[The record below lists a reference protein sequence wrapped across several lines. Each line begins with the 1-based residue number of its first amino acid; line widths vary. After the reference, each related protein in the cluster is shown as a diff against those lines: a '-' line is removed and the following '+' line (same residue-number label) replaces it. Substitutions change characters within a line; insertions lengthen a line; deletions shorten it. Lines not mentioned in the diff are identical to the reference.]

1 MKPKQYR
8 AHMRAGNHA
17 ILSAVV
23 MALGAAPAFLA
34 PAFATGPAQQASAAA
49 VPAKVQMQAQMP
61 HPVPGVTEMRLANGM
76 RIIVKEDHR
85 APTVAHMVWYK
96 AGSIDETNGTTGVA
110 HVLEHMMFKGTK
122 TLKPGEFSKKVAA
135 LGGRENAFTSRDYT
149 AYFQQVQSRDLPKV
163 MALEADRMANL
174 VLSKEEFDKEI
185 KVVMEER
192 RLRTEDQA
200 RGLMYENMMA
210 NVFQSSPY
218 RAPII
223 GWMSD
228 LETMTYKDAQDWY
241 QKWYTPQNAIL
252 IVAGSAKPADVLKWA
267 NDTYGKVKPRPV
279 AERKLQAE
287 PAQRGLRRFAVKAPA
302 ENPYLMMAFHV
313 PKLTDVD
320 RDTDPYALEVLS
332 AVLSGYD
339 GARFTREL
347 VNQRRIANSADSSYD
362 MTSRGPSLFMLDGVP
377 AAGQTVED
385 LEKALLGE
393 VRRIAEQGVEERELS
408 RVKANLVAG
417 QVYKLDSVFGQ
428 AMEIASFE
436 MVDIPYARSPDVI
449 NRLKA
454 VTADQVKAV
463 AAKYFGED
471 AMTVG
476 RLVPLPVDKTAPPK
490 AKGGRHG

>member
-1 MKPKQYR
+1 MKPLQYLPR
-8 AHMRAGNHA
+8 RSGVSLALSLLLACGSLYAAAPLAQKEAGT
-17 ILSAVV
+17 
-23 MALGAAPAFLA
+23 GAAVSAKPAVA
-34 PAFATGPAQQASAAA
+34 VSPAR
-49 VPAKVQMQAQMP
+49 
-61 HPVPGVTEMRLANGM
+61 HPVPGVTEMRLDNGL

-122 TLKPGEFSKKVAA
+122 NLKPGEFSKKVAA

-200 RGLMYENMMA
+200 RGLMYENLMA
-210 NVFQSSPY
+210 NAYQSSPY
-218 RAPII
+218 RSPVI

-228 LETMTYKDAQDWY
+228 LETLSYKDAQDWY
-241 QKWYTPQNAIL
+241 QKWYTPTNAIL
-252 IVAGSAKPADVLKWA
+252 IVAGDVTPADVLKWA
-267 NDTYGKVKPRPV
+267 RDTYGKVKAKPI

-287 PAQRGLRRFAVKAPA
+287 PAQRGMRRFAVKAPA
-302 ENPYLMMAFHV
+302 DNPYLMMAFHV

-320 RDTDPYALEVLS
+320 KDSDPYALEVLN

-347 VNQRRIANSADSSYD
+347 VNQRRVANSADSSYD
-362 MTSRGPSLFMLDGVP
+362 MTSRGPSLFILDGVP
-377 AAGQTVED
+377 ANGQSVDD
-385 LEKALLGE
+385 LEKALLAE
-393 VRRIAEQGVEERELS
+393 IRRIAEQGVDERELS

-428 AMEIASFE
+428 AMEIASYE
-436 MVDIPYARSPDVI
+436 MVGLSYARSPDVI
-449 NRLKA
+449 ERLKA
-454 VTADQVKAV
+454 VTAEQVKSV
-463 AAKYFGED
+463 ASRYFGED

-476 RLVPLPVDKTAPPK
+476 RLIPLPVDKNAPPAK